1 MGKGQTTKRLRNK
14 ISHRRMQVTN
24 EAIYNDKIPQKTKKK
39 KKKDK
44 NLATNQN
51 KAQAE
56 PKPP

>member
-14 ISHRRMQVTN
+14 ISPRRIQVTN

-39 KKKDK
+39 KKDK

-51 KAQAE
+51 KA
-56 PKPP
+56 

>member
-1 MGKGQTTKRLRNK
+1 MGKGQTTKRLSNK
-14 ISHRRMQVTN
+14 ISPRRMQVTN